1 MNEATTR
8 AAANSETPRRFSACP
23 LCDSEE
29 ITYAFQ
35 VAARRLDECSRC
47 RLLFFNPQ
55 PSQEELS
62 AIYSEGYLL
71 GEGTQGLS
79 ERVPRL
85 KRAGARILLGLIS
98 DYSGRRDG
106 TGKRLLDIGCGGGF
120 LLAEAAAEGYDV
132 TGTDVS
138 AELLGKAASLARR
151 AVLHH
156 QDAET
161 LDLPQESFDVCVLSD
176 VLEHVRDPLA
186 VLNRVW
192 RFLRPGGIV
201 LVAAPSLDSFSARIM
216 KDKWVEFK
224 VEHLFYFGRS
234 NLQMALYKSN
244 FAAIRM
250 YPLKKKLD
258 LEYVEAHFERFTP
271 NSWLARAGKAALKV
285 APDFMKRMPLT
296 VGGSGMV
303 AAATKD
309 PHGRNGLK
317 KLSVVLPVYNERQT
331 FPELVNQLLEKS
343 LPDMEM
349 ELIVVESNSTDGTR
363 EEVLKLNHE
372 GNVKIVLQDSP
383 KGKGNA
389 VREGLRHA
397 SGDIILIQ
405 DGDLEYDVWDYDA
418 LIRPIRQLRC
428 SFTLGVRHKGNS
440 WKMRRFLY
448 KPALAWVM
456 NLGHKLLTALFNT
469 LYRQKLEDPFTMYKV
484 FRRDCIRGVEF
495 SCDRFDFDI
504 ELVIK
509 LIKQGFV
516 PLEIPVNYV
525 SRSFAEGKK
534 VSFSQDPFLIV
545 KAMLKSRFGDEQ
557 NRRIPPGGP

>member
-1 MNEATTR
+1 MEKNANEASR
-8 AAANSETPRRFSACP
+8 TPKRFSSCP
-23 LCDSEE
+23 LCDNEE

-35 VAARRLDECSRC
+35 VMARRLDECSRC
-47 RLLFFNPQ
+47 GLLFFNPQ
-55 PSQEELS
+55 PSDRELS
-62 AIYSEGYLL
+62 EIYREGYLL
-71 GEGTQGLS
+71 GEKTQGLS
-79 ERVPRL
+79 ERVPGL
-85 KRAGARILLGLIS
+85 KRASARILLGLVS
-98 DYSGRRDG
+98 DYSGRQDG
-106 TGKRLLDIGCGGGF
+106 NGKRLLDIGCGGGF
-120 LLAEAAAEGYDV
+120 LLAEAEIAGYDV

-138 AELLGKAASLARR
+138 AELLRKAASMTNR
-151 AVLHH
+151 AVLHQ

-161 LDLPQESFDVCVLSD
+161 LDLPEESFDVCVMSD

-201 LVAAPSLDSFSARIM
+201 LAAAPSLDSLSARIM

-224 VEHLFYFGRS
+224 IEHLFYFSRS

-244 FAAIRM
+244 FSAIRM

-258 LEYVEAHFERFTP
+258 LAYVGAHFERFPP
-271 NSWLARAGKAALKV
+271 NSWLVRGVKGALNL
-285 APDFMKRMPLT
+285 APEFVKRMPLT

-303 AAATKD
+303 AVATKD
-309 PHGRNGLK
+309 GGSRNNLK
-317 KLSVVLPVYNERQT
+317 RLSVVLPVYNEKQT

-349 ELIVVESNSTDGTR
+349 ELVVVESNSTDGTR
-363 EEVLKLNHE
+363 EEVLKLKGKDH
-372 GNVKIVLQDSP
+372 VKIVLQDQP
-383 KGKGNA
+383 KGKGHA

-418 LIRPIRQLRC
+418 LIRPITQLRC
-428 SFTLGVRHKGNS
+428 SFTLGARHKGNS

-448 KPALAWVM
+448 KPALAWIM
-456 NLGHKLLTALFNT
+456 NLGHKMLTAFFNILF
-469 LYRQKLEDPFTMYKV
+469 RQKLEDPFTMYKV
-484 FRRDCIRGVEF
+484 FRRDCIRGIEF
-495 SCDRFDFDI
+495 TCDRFDFDI

-509 LIKQGFV
+509 LIKQGFIPV
-516 PLEIPVNYV
+516 EIPVNYV

-534 VSFSQDPFLIV
+534 VSFSQDPLRIV
-545 KAMLKSRFGDEQ
+545 KAMLKERL
-557 NRRIPPGGP
+557 R